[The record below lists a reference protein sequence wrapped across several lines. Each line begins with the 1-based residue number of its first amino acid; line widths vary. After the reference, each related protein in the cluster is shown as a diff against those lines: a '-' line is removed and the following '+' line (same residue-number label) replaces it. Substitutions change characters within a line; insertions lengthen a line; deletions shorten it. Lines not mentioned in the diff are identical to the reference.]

1 MTDFPILRN
10 LGYIVA
16 AAAVAI
22 ALARLVRAP
31 SVVAYMLAG
40 LVIGP
45 VLGVIAEGGTI
56 EVLSEAGIALLLFL
70 VGLELSLGRLRDV
83 GRAAVWAG
91 LLQIVLTVVFGAGI
105 ALLFG
110 YPPLTATL
118 LGVILSFSSTV
129 VVVRLLTDQG
139 ELTSSHGM
147 IALGILLMQ
156 DVVVAAV
163 LAVLAG
169 LGGENI
175 GVASILR
182 GLGVALGGMLALAV
196 VAVIAT
202 RWVLPHLFGWGRQV
216 ETLFIWSLAWCFLFI
231 VAAEHLGLSIEI
243 GAFIAGVALAQLPYN
258 VELERRLQPLANFF
272 LAVFFVLLGSEI
284 DPVAALDVWPAAL
297 ALATFVLVGKPLIV
311 MALLPR
317 FDIGAHD
324 AARAAVTLG
333 QASEFGFIVAA
344 LAASAGYVTDETMT
358 LVSIVGVVTIGVSAP
373 LVARSEAVASRLVAW
388 GVPQRLGARAEPPER
403 AEVPATGRIIVVGMN
418 TLGRMLVEAL
428 ARRGEQVLA
437 IDTDPKKLD
446 GLPCAAL
453 QGNTDYPR
461 VLESA
466 GLERAK
472 LVISALQI
480 EDANELLA
488 HRCRMAGVPCAIH
501 AFDASLIDE
510 LREIGVDYLMVS
522 KHDGIRQVADELR
535 RLEVIV

>member
-10 LGYIVA
+10 LGYIIA
-16 AAAVAI
+16 AAALAI
-22 ALARLVRAP
+22 AVARLVRAP

-40 LVIGP
+40 LLIGP
-45 VLGVIAEGGTI
+45 VLGVIAGGGTI
-56 EVLSEAGIALLLFL
+56 EVLSETGIALLLFL
-70 VGLELSLGRLRDV
+70 VGLELSLGRMRDV
-83 GRAAVWAG
+83 GRAAVSAG
-91 LLQIVLTVVFGAGI
+91 VLQVVLTVVFGGAI

-118 LGVILSFSSTV
+118 LGLILSFSSTV

-139 ELTSSHGM
+139 ELAARHGM
-147 IALGILLMQ
+147 IALGILLVQ

-169 LGGENI
+169 LGGAQLDV
-175 GVASILR
+175 GSVLR
-182 GLGVALGGMLALAV
+182 GLGAAFGGMLALAS
-196 VAVIAT
+196 VAAVAT
-202 RWVLPHLFGWGRQV
+202 RWLLPRLFAWGSSV

-243 GAFIAGVALAQLPYN
+243 GAFIAGVSLAQLPYN

-284 DPVAALDVWPAAL
+284 EPAAALQVWPAAL
-297 ALATFVLVGKPLIV
+297 AFTAFVLIGKPLIV

-317 FDIGAHD
+317 FGYGAHD
-324 AARAAVTLG
+324 AARAGITLG
-333 QASEFGFIVAA
+333 QASEFGFIVAG
-344 LAASAGYVTDETMT
+344 LAAAGGYVSDETMT
-358 LVSIVGVVTIGVSAP
+358 LVSLVGVASIGVSAA
-373 LVARSEAVASRLVAW
+373 LIARSDAVAARLVAW
-388 GVPQRLGARAEPPER
+388 GVPQRLGARVTPAAPLAGPP
-403 AEVPATGRIIVVGMN
+403 PGRIVVVGMN
-418 TLGRMLVEAL
+418 TLGRMLVKAL
-428 ARRGEQVLA
+428 AARGEEVVA
-437 IDTDPKKLD
+437 IDTDRQKLY
-446 GLPCAAL
+446 GLPCATM

-461 VLESA
+461 VLEDA
-466 GLERAK
+466 GIAHAR

-488 HRCRMAGVPCAIH
+488 YRCRLAGVPCAIH
-501 AFDASLIDE
+501 AFDGSLIDE